1 MNTTR
6 VVVDSLEIE
15 EVASALGMHLIRSRR
30 GESKALCPFH
40 NDKDPSLVIYSDRSA
55 GKPHFHCYACGEHG
69 DAIDLVKGVLRVD
82 FQGAIAWLRSRYNVP
97 SSPGTA
103 RNAIAPSS
111 NGIALGLSIYKQKTS
126 EASLLRWLSTRKI
139 EPSTAARAELVFASA
154 NTLSN
159 GLFQLS
165 DDEAREVASNLSDS
179 HLIRRLLPNI
189 GTSYGL
195 RLDNDYRYADY
206 FSGDRIVIPIRGVD
220 GALVGLAART
230 SEVVPGDDRPKYM
243 LTRGLKK
250 ASHLYNGHV
259 AFAQLR
265 AQASVSASG
274 DLPLFLCE
282 GFFDAL
288 RLTETGLPAV
298 AVMGSSASHEQA
310 KIIRS
315 VANEIGGDRV
325 VVYVLMDDDEAGLR
339 GASLSIKQL
348 IEAGLRAAFCF
359 PYDLHERDPLC
370 KDPDCL
376 LSGRDQEEASTLL
389 VGAVLPPGTAIL
401 ATEFGADARML
412 LSDRSWSSSP
422 RSRRILAIERATA
435 SLRRVVLGA
444 DGDLAGWISSPPSQ
458 TGAAGVA
465 LRQWLEYV
473 ESIGHPHA
481 VNVSPFS
488 SNEDAKLNHAR
499 LLAYKGS
506 RRGELP
512 CDEPRWERL
521 DQAATMFN
529 VALKERL
536 ASSHVG
542 DMPPFDAV
550 WVPRTFGKEEPRL
563 KVMPPCEVLT
573 IQQYILNEVLSERLD
588 AVSAGSRTFS
598 HCVPAVRYYR
608 ESDRVVTTGL
618 GVGPHADGLEVP
630 LSYAYQLDM
639 EVVEGRQP
647 ANDQGMFRPF
657 TDCWKHFIRSISEQ
671 SERIG
676 FVYTERL
683 DVVRYYDRIRRYVA
697 RDGLLP
703 KLSEALDSIP
713 AESSEFCRLLTCGGR
728 DSAKHTASMVIDYLT
743 SSLFGYAYRR
753 PDSGEIDWAPENLG
767 IPQGPVV
774 SAWIGSIALFPVD
787 QVALEFKRRYNTE
800 GVTRIGYARY
810 VDDIVLLADS
820 AHLLEEF
827 KSQVVLAAGRLDL
840 VLLAKAEAIPP
851 MSSGQF
857 SKFITS
863 GRALAVSGPA
873 WEPTLVGD
881 GDSGWEPWA
890 ALPDTN
896 RQSALQILSDWTLY
910 AGQVS
915 TILRAV
921 RTAFLAPDLRA
932 SELAKG
938 ARLIWYAVAIRLKT
952 RSQKHA
958 VTFAVA
964 HRVFEG
970 YWEHC
975 CAGASWTLSPEK
987 NPWELP
993 LSFELEGL
1001 DKLLDSK
1008 SYSLSMLNAQEN
1020 AERRERLS
1028 DLTEMARS
1036 PDFPALVR
1044 EGSESLSYQLNRRLQ
1059 LILWKAGASTQNTA
1073 SIGSDAELGRT
1084 LGAWNSLEWMHL
1096 AVRELQAARS
1106 DDHDPLA
1113 AFQVPVHEEERMA
1126 LERREGRSFHV
1137 IRQMLPSLEQPT
1149 VDDPECSSIALQ
1161 TIVSVSPRSALVN
1174 LLSKRG
1180 HLLEDATQSLLPMP
1194 PLPGIDQ
1201 KRLLAVASAEGEAQL
1216 ALVTELLAYEPSD
1229 AQSDADPLLLG
1240 AQNRRPVTWSL
1251 QWAKSARSNLEV
1263 RRADVSGWKLHVLRT
1278 PYYAKRGSPRDVAGL
1293 YRAIVRVANQYAD
1306 EQEDR
1311 ELVPSWS
1318 SIAVDQD
1325 GTLMVI
1331 NEGALAEQLTNK
1343 AFIRNGERGLRTVE
1357 VPIYEARLWRAGIAV
1372 SDYFGYI
1379 DDLGKYGEV
1388 DDAPLDGTAL
1398 SNIGEYVVNCQL
1410 RKLRGEYAD
1419 SKTSR
1424 RIEGKDQLP
1433 ISVERSLRFLEA
1445 FPESEEG
1452 LGNRAQLAA
1461 LLANE
1466 ADLAAMRI
1474 RYIHQGPDLLPT
1486 EFLRRVADRVV
1497 GRLPAEVGQ
1506 KLELE
1511 SKRADLRSD
1520 LAALLP
1526 LATAVHRL
1534 SPSGEDAEAH
1544 HAWRMLQAGMTS
1556 SAIAVAFQG
1565 LAVSLRSQGK
1575 FASADVELPTGAADD
1590 QRHSARTSA
1599 AQRLGGADAQSPS
1612 SLIKEVFSR
1621 VSVAAQSRGEQ
1632 LSISEQTL
1640 DGLSQLIVLLDE
1652 ADQCE
1657 AEGNWPF
1664 FDIGSRAAQV
1674 LTLEVLDV
1682 AIDLVTQIDY
1692 ELRFLNIRVVSPS
1705 YGYDAQSRRF
1715 RDHKDQEWEL
1725 QPWMIGQYPSDRKV
1739 EEVLEDGK
1747 VLKVWTETI
1756 DLRSQRLIS
1765 ISVAGRALA
1774 KLSAPAEGGQGARNP
1789 AGEGDR
1795 ARDASKSLDHPQVGD
1810 STLIA
1815 DDDDRTPE
1823 EVEDHGTIP
1832 SAEDSVGI
1840 RRSVR
1845 DGQRESWQLRR
1856 DAKNPAHVRVAILQ
1870 TEQQLSYFHPM
1881 MEVHPRSWPISRSAA
1896 ASLAEA
1902 CARDSRVWADLDEAS
1917 SSRGLEHL
1925 WAHSDIRLPSWHEH
1939 RRRRLLKRAIDA
1951 CEALGVELLMLP
1963 EYSVRKET
1971 VNWLERELQGKAVA
1985 VLAGT
1990 YKSFDHPLNDTSLQA
2005 MLTLLWPVPD
2015 IPAHG
2020 NAVGSLAQSELR
2032 DRVLVLSRPKKYRSV
2047 GLSEHIRPG
2056 IERLAPLFNVGDLVS
2071 LLSDRLGRE
2080 LSVEQASNLLTGVAL
2095 PLKHFAELV
2104 CSEIFALTSPLNFQ
2118 HIQADYEVF
2127 CRKFGFGA
2135 SKTAVADDV
2144 MNIGRLLAAG
2154 SSAASSDR
2162 RSVLMVPAAT
2172 TRTADYWLAGQASL
2186 LAGGTTTVFCNGT
2199 GDNHL
2204 KGGSCFIGRA
2214 SWTREHSGPGYI
2226 PTCTPYHGWSKGIF
2240 YNNSTDPLSEKDQ
2253 AIVVADIDPYNMI
2266 EGKPRPQMLPIP
2278 LQLVAYLPIVETIE
2292 SFEVKL
2298 PLCQSLAV
2306 DLSTVSDSVPI
2317 VQTSTI
2323 KLQER
2328 FWHSVMEFSHG
2339 GAHKAFAGMFSD
2351 PSAISSRIVAFQRDA
2366 YQLPHAVGSASG
2378 LFSSPALY
2386 DWLDVDLTF
2395 VAGETLPEIGVPS
2408 WGGKTR

>member
-1 MNTTR
+1 
-6 VVVDSLEIE
+6 
-15 EVASALGMHLIRSRR
+15 MHLIKSRR

-82 FQGAIAWLRSRYNVP
+82 FKGAMEWLRTRYNVAA
-97 SSPGTA
+97 SPGTA
-103 RNAIAPSS
+103 RNAKAFSS
-111 NGIALGLSIYKQKTS
+111 NGIALGLSIYKQKAS
-126 EASLLRWLSTRKI
+126 EAALLRWLSTRNI

-159 GLFQLS
+159 SLSQLS
-165 DDEAREVASNLSDS
+165 DDEAREVASNLFDS

-189 GTSYGL
+189 GTSYNL
-195 RLDNDYRYADY
+195 RLENNYRYGDY

-220 GALVGLAART
+220 GTLAGLAARA
-230 SEVVPGDDRPKYM
+230 SESVPGKDSPKYM

-250 ASHLYNGHV
+250 ASHLYNSHV

-265 AQASVSASG
+265 AQASTDISS
-274 DLPLFLCE
+274 DLPLFVCE

-288 RLTETGLPAV
+288 RLSEVGLPAV

-310 KIIRS
+310 KLIRS

-325 VVYVLMDDDEAGLR
+325 VVYIIMDDDEAGLR
-339 GASLSIKQL
+339 GASQSIKQL
-348 IEAGLRAAFCF
+348 IELGLRVAFCF
-359 PYDLHERDPLC
+359 PYDLRERDPFC

-376 LSGRDQEEASTLL
+376 LSGRDEEEARTLL
-389 VGAVLPPGTAIL
+389 LQAVLPPGTAIL
-401 ATEFGADARML
+401 AAEFGADARML
-412 LSDRSWSSSP
+412 LSDESWNSSP
-422 RSRRILAIERATA
+422 RSRRILAIERATT
-435 SLRRVVLGA
+435 SLRRVVIGA
-444 DGDLAGWISSPPSQ
+444 DGALAGWISSPPSR

-465 LRQWLEYV
+465 LHQWLEYV

-481 VNVSPFS
+481 ANLSPFS

-542 DMPPFDAV
+542 EMPPFDAV
-550 WVPRTFGKEEPRL
+550 WVPRSFGKEEPRL

-573 IQQYILNEVLSERLD
+573 IQQYILNELLSERLD
-588 AVSAGSRTFS
+588 AVSAGSKPFS

-608 ESDRVVTTGL
+608 ESDRAVTTGL

-630 LSYAYQLDM
+630 LSYAYQIDM

-657 TDCWKHFIRSISEQ
+657 IDCWKHFIRSISEQ

-703 KLSEALDSIP
+703 KLSEALESIP
-713 AESSEFCRLLTCGGR
+713 SESSEFCRLLTCGGR
-728 DSAKHTASMVIDYLT
+728 DSTKHTASMVIDYLT

-753 PDSGEIDWAPENLG
+753 PDTGEIDWAPENLG
-767 IPQGPVV
+767 IPQGPVA
-774 SAWIGSIALFPVD
+774 SAWIGSIALFQVD

-800 GVTRIGYARY
+800 GMTRIGYARY

-820 AHLLEEF
+820 AHLLEEL
-827 KSQVVLAAGRLDL
+827 KRQVVLAAGKLDL

-857 SKFITS
+857 SQFITS

-881 GDSGWEPWA
+881 GDSGWEPWV
-890 ALPDTN
+890 ALPETD

-910 AGQVS
+910 GGQVS

-938 ARLIWYAVAIRLKT
+938 ARLIWYAVAIRLKNKA
-952 RSQKHA
+952 RKQA
-958 VTFAVA
+958 VTFAEA
-964 HRVFEG
+964 HSIFES

-975 CAGASWTLSPEK
+975 CAGATWTLSPEK

-993 LSFELEGL
+993 LAFELEGL
-1001 DKLLDSK
+1001 DKLLDSS

-1020 AERRERLS
+1020 VERRERLS
-1028 DLTEMARS
+1028 VLTEMARS

-1044 EGSESLSYQLNRRLQ
+1044 GGSESLSHQLNRRLQ
-1059 LILWKAGASTQNTA
+1059 LILWKAGRSAQGTA
-1073 SIGSDAELGRT
+1073 SITSTAELART

-1096 AVRELQAARS
+1096 AVQELQTPRT

-1113 AFQVPVHEEERMA
+1113 AFQVPVHEEERKA
-1126 LERREGRSFHV
+1126 LERRESRSFHV
-1137 IRQMLPSLEQPT
+1137 IRQMLPNLEQPS
-1149 VDDPECSSIALQ
+1149 VEDPECSSIALQ
-1161 TIVSVSPRSALVN
+1161 TIVSVAPRPALVN

-1180 HLLEDATQSLLPMP
+1180 HLLEDAEQSLLLMP

-1201 KRLLAVASAEGEAQL
+1201 KRLLAVASAEDGPRV
-1216 ALVTELLAYEPSD
+1216 ALVREILAYEPSD
-1229 AQSDADPLLLG
+1229 AQSDADPFLLG
-1240 AQNRRPVTWSL
+1240 AENREPVAWPL
-1251 QWAKSARSNLEV
+1251 HWAKSSRSNLEV
-1263 RRADVSGWKLHVLRT
+1263 RRADASGWKLQVLRA
-1278 PYYAKRGSPRDVAGL
+1278 PHYAKRGSPRDVAGL
-1293 YRAIVRVANQYAD
+1293 YRAIVRVANRYAD

-1318 SIAVDQD
+1318 SIAVDDD

-1331 NEGALAEQLTNK
+1331 NEGVLAEQLTNK

-1388 DDAPLDGTAL
+1388 DDAPLDDAAL

-1419 SKTSR
+1419 STTSR

-1445 FPESEEG
+1445 FPEVGEG
-1452 LGNRAQLAA
+1452 LGNRAQIAA

-1474 RYIHQGPDLLPT
+1474 RYTHQGSDLLPT

-1511 SKRADLRSD
+1511 RKRGDLRSD

-1526 LATAVHRL
+1526 LAKAVHRL
-1534 SPSGEDAEAH
+1534 SPGGDDAEAH
-1544 HAWRMLQAGMTS
+1544 YAWRMLQAGMTS
-1556 SAIAVAFQG
+1556 SAIALAFQG
-1565 LAVSLRSQGK
+1565 LAVSLRSQGE
-1575 FASADVELPTGAADD
+1575 FALADVELVPGAADD
-1590 QRHSARTSA
+1590 QRGSARTSA
-1599 AQRLGGADAQSPS
+1599 VQRSAGAGTQSPS
-1612 SLIKEVFSR
+1612 SLIKDVLDR
-1621 VSVAAQSRGEQ
+1621 VSAAAQSVGGQ

-1640 DGLSQLIVLLDE
+1640 SGLSQLIGLLDE
-1652 ADQCE
+1652 ADQCD
-1657 AEGNWPF
+1657 AQGDWPF
-1664 FDIGSRAAQV
+1664 FDIGTRTTQV
-1674 LTLEVLDV
+1674 LTLEVLDG
-1682 AIDLVTQIDY
+1682 AIDLVTQIDS
-1692 ELRFLNIRVVSPS
+1692 ELRFLNVRVVSPS

-1739 EEVLEDGK
+1739 EEILEDGR

-1774 KLSAPAEGGQGARNP
+1774 KLSAPAVGGQGTRILK
-1789 AGEGDR
+1789 GEEDR
-1795 ARDASKSLDHPQVGD
+1795 TGDASRSIAHPDVVE
-1810 STLIA
+1810 SAHIA
-1815 DDDDRTPE
+1815 NDDDRDLD
-1823 EVEDHGTIP
+1823 EVATREAASDP
-1832 SAEDSVGI
+1832 EDSIGI

-1845 DGQRESWQLRR
+1845 EGQRESWQLRR
-1856 DAKNPAHVRVAILQ
+1856 SSKNPAHVRVAVLQ
-1870 TEQQLSYFHPM
+1870 SEQHLSYFHPM
-1881 MEVHPRSWPISRSAA
+1881 MEVHPRSWPISKSESAT
-1896 ASLAEA
+1896 LVEA
-1902 CARDSRVWADLDEAS
+1902 CALASPVWEKLDEAS
-1917 SSRGLEHL
+1917 SARGLEHL
-1925 WAHSDIRLPSWHEH
+1925 WVHDGIKLPSWHEY

-1963 EYSVRKET
+1963 EYSVREET
-1971 VNWLERELQGKAVA
+1971 VKWLERELQGKTVA
-1985 VLAGT
+1985 ILAGT
-1990 YKSFDHPLNDTSLQA
+1990 YKTFRDALDDTSLQA
-2005 MLTLLWPVPD
+2005 VLTLLWPVPD
-2015 IPAHG
+2015 IPART
-2020 NAVGSLAQSELR
+2020 NAVRAPAQSDLH

-2056 IERLAPLFNVGDLVS
+2056 TRELAPLFNVGDLVS
-2071 LLSDRLGRE
+2071 LLSDKLGLK
-2080 LSVEQASNLLTGVAL
+2080 LSAEQASNLLTGVAL

-2104 CSEIFALTSPLNFQ
+2104 CSEVFALTSPLNFQ
-2118 HIQADYEVF
+2118 HIQDDYQTF

-2135 SKTAVADDV
+2135 SNTAVAEDV
-2144 MNIGRLLAAG
+2144 MKLGKLLAAG

-2172 TRTADYWLAGQASL
+2172 TRTADYWLTGQASL

-2214 SWTREHSGPGYI
+2214 SWTREHSGAGYI

-2240 YNNSTDPLSEKDQ
+2240 YNNSTDALSEKDQ

-2278 LQLVAYLPIVETIE
+2278 LQLVAYLPIVETID
-2292 SFEVKL
+2292 SFDVKL
-2298 PLCQSLAV
+2298 PLCKSLAV
-2306 DLSTVSDSVPI
+2306 DPSTVRGSVRI
-2317 VQTSTI
+2317 AKTGTI
-2323 KLQER
+2323 KSRES
-2328 FWHSVMEFSHG
+2328 FWNSVMELSHG
-2339 GAHKAFAGMFSD
+2339 GAYKTFAEMFSD
-2351 PSAISSRIVAFQRDA
+2351 HSAVSSRIRAFQNDG

-2395 VAGETLPEIGVPS
+2395 VAGDTLPDIDVPS
-2408 WGGKTR
+2408 WGAKPR